1 MRVVIWLFAMYSGLC
16 SAMTLAHPLR
26 VVTLTNDSTEA
37 MLALGITP
45 VGATRSLVG
54 NPWFPHITNQM
65 TGVTVLGQELNP
77 NIELIASLKPDL
89 ILGSGQKLARL
100 KPILTLIAPT
110 VFVKDN
116 RRQWQQ
122 NFMTYARAVDEAVA
136 GQQRLDCLNTQINT
150 LKVALVQ
157 QPLKSVSVIRFNPG
171 QVRMYQLDSFT
182 GELFAALGL
191 QRPPAQQV
199 HAYGVSNFSRERIHE
214 LDADILFYFT
224 DGTRRQQ
231 STLQYRDTFMRDASW
246 QQLNVV
252 HQQQVYS
259 MDDVTWNTA
268 NGVLAAEIALAQIP
282 ALFSLPVP
290 PELNSCH
297 LPAKP

>member
-1 MRVVIWLFAMYSGLC
+1 MRIAIWLLAMCCALC

-26 VVTLTNDSTEA
+26 VVTLTNDSSEA

-45 VGATRSLVG
+45 VGATRSLLG

-65 TGVTVLGQELNP
+65 TGVTVVGQELNP

-89 ILGSGQKLARL
+89 ILGSKQKLGRL

-116 RRQWQQ
+116 RRHWQQ
-122 NFMTYARAVDEAVA
+122 NFLTYARAVDEAAA
-136 GQQRLDCLNTQINT
+136 GKQYLACLNAQIDT
-150 LKVALVQ
+150 LKTALAP

-182 GELFAALGL
+182 GELFATLGL

-199 HAYGVSNFSRERIHE
+199 HAYGVSNFSRERIQE

-224 DGTRRQQ
+224 YGTRRQQ
-231 STLQYRDTFMRDASW
+231 STLQYRDSFMRDASW
-246 QQLNVV
+246 QRLDVV
-252 HQQQVYS
+252 RQQQVHS
-259 MDDVTWNTA
+259 LDDVIWNTA
-268 NGVLAAEIALAQIP
+268 NGVLAAELALAQIP

>member
-1 MRVVIWLFAMYSGLC
+1 MRIVIWLLAIYGCLGCMPAFAQS
-16 SAMTLAHPLR
+16 LR

-54 NPWFPHITNQM
+54 NPWFPHITAQM
-65 TGVTVLGQELNP
+65 TGVTVVGQELNP

-89 ILGSGQKLARL
+89 ILGSRQKLGRL
-100 KPILTLIAPT
+100 TSILSLIAPT
-110 VFVKDN
+110 VMVKDN

-122 NFMTYARAVDEAVA
+122 NFLTYARAVEQASA
-136 GQQRLDCLNTQINT
+136 GKQYLACLDAQISS
-150 LKVALVQ
+150 LKTALAQ
-157 QPLKSVSVIRFNPG
+157 QPLKTVSVIRFNPG

-199 HAYGVSNFSRERIHE
+199 HAYGVSNFSRERIQE

-224 DGTRRQQ
+224 YGTRRQQ
-231 STLQYRDTFMRDASW
+231 STLQYRDSFMRDASW
-246 QQLNVV
+246 QQLKVV
-252 HQQQVYS
+252 RQQRVYS
-259 MDDVTWNTA
+259 IDDVIWNTA
-268 NGVLAAEIALAQIP
+268 NGVLATEIALSQIP

-297 LPAKP
+297 LPVKP

>member
-1 MRVVIWLFAMYSGLC
+1 MRVVIWLLAIYGCLGCMPAFAQS
-16 SAMTLAHPLR
+16 LR

-54 NPWFPHITNQM
+54 NPWFPHITDQM
-65 TGVTVLGQELNP
+65 TGVTVVGQELNP

-89 ILGSGQKLARL
+89 ILGSKQKLGRL

-116 RRQWQQ
+116 RYQWQQ
-122 NFMTYARAVDEAVA
+122 NFLTYAHAVDQAAA
-136 GQQRLDCLNTQINT
+136 GKQYLVCLNTQIDT
-150 LKVALVQ
+150 LKTALAP
-157 QPLKSVSVIRFNPG
+157 QPLKRVSVIRFNPG

-199 HAYGVSNFSRERIHE
+199 HAYGVSNFSRERIQA

-224 DGTRRQQ
+224 YGTRRQQ
-231 STLQYRDTFMRDASW
+231 STLQYRDSFMRDASW
-246 QQLNVV
+246 QQLHVV
-252 HQQQVYS
+252 RQQQVYS
-259 MDDVTWNTA
+259 LDDVIWNTA
-268 NGVLAAEIALAQIP
+268 NGVLAAELALAQIP